1 MPWRTHAGIT
11 CALWAVAMGVSLVV
25 EDLGLVLELTGG
37 VSATILGFVM
47 PGLLQLKL
55 TSFDLVPWRNSPA
68 TQCAAWKH
76 LLPAYTLVVTGM
88 IAFVVS
94 TVTTVQS
101 AASE

>member
-1 MPWRTHAGIT
+1 MGI
-11 CALWAVAMGVSLVV
+11 SLVV

-55 TSFDLVPWRNSPA
+55 TTFNLVPWRNSPA
-68 TQCAAWKH
+68 SQCAAWKH
-76 LLPAYTLVVTGM
+76 LLPAYALVVFGL

-94 TVTTVQS
+94 TITTVHS